1 MHPGKGDGIQLA
13 PNDGLLHALANLV
26 TRAVTQVYWYVDF
39 TAKAACW
46 PVEPDDK
53 ITINGGDDL
62 AILRCVMRIPG
73 HSRLMTPLLGLGV
86 VWFVLVTSI
95 THTGP
100 RQVTDKLGPGVTNR
114 SFMRRGT
121 GDLRSTLLVSE

>member
-13 PNDGLLHALANLV
+13 LNDGLSYALV
-26 TRAVTQVYWYVDF
+26 TRAVTQIYWYVDF

-53 ITINGGDDL
+53 ITINGRDDL
-62 AILRCVMRIPG
+62 AILRCVTRIPG
-73 HSRLMTPLLGLGV
+73 HSRLMTPLSGFGV
-86 VWFVLVTSI
+86 VSLVLLTST
-95 THTGP
+95 THIRP
-100 RQVTDKLGPGVTNR
+100 RQVTDKLGARVTNG